1 MTNGLKIKVFALLFC
16 LLAPMLSHAQI
27 DSEPVTIDDLMAL
40 KSVSRPQLSPD
51 GKWVA
56 YLVSARD
63 MKKDKSSS
71 QIYMVA
77 TSGGEPIPMTSI
89 DTSASDPKWSPDG
102 KYLSFK
108 ASKGEDAKTQV
119 WTLNRMGGEAV
130 QLTDVKHSIG
140 DYDWS
145 PDGTKLFL
153 VLTDLKPAD
162 LTEDEDDDDK
172 AAPYVIDR
180 MQFKRDYR
188 GYLDRRRTHL
198 YAFALKSKTLAQ
210 LTFGDYDD
218 SDPVWSP
225 DGKSIAFVSDRS
237 DDPDLNY
244 GTDVFVVNID
254 GEEPT
259 LTQVTSNPGRDFS
272 PAFSPDSQSIAYVTS
287 TGPDV
292 GGSALTPT
300 KYLAVTEIG
309 ADQRK
314 ILTPNLDRNVSNP
327 KYSSS
332 GRDIYFRLEDSG
344 MNHLAKVRAKGGD
357 VVREVSGEV
366 SVRDFAM
373 NGGKTVVAITDSK
386 TPTELYAYDDEELTR
401 LTAISDDALS
411 TVARAEVEKIRFN
424 SADGTPVEAFLVK
437 PLGYEEGTRY
447 PTILWLHGGPASQ
460 FNFGY
465 NDTAQLFAANG
476 YAVIMPNPRGST
488 GYGSDF
494 AHGTVAAW
502 GEKDFA
508 DVMAAIDY
516 GIEIGVV
523 DPQRTGVGG
532 WSYGGI
538 LTNYVITQTQR
549 FKAAMS
555 GASLGLVT
563 ANYGHDQYQLMY
575 ELEFGLPW
583 ENPERWA
590 ELSPFNKVENIT
602 TPTLWMGG
610 EVDWNVPINNSE
622 QMYIAMKRLGQ
633 ETQLVV
639 YPDEHHGIRR
649 PSFQKDRFER
659 YVNWYDQYLKPTA
672 DISDTRQ

>member
-1 MTNGLKIKVFALLFC
+1 MKKSLQINGFILLC
-16 LLAPMLSHAQI
+16 ILLPLLAQAQ
-27 DSEPVTIDDLMAL
+27 DESQRVTIDDLMSL
-40 KSVSRPQLSPD
+40 QSLSSPQISPD
-51 GKWVA
+51 GEWVA
-56 YLVSARD
+56 YVVRSRD
-63 MKKDKSSS
+63 MEEDKSNT
-71 QIYMVA
+71 QVFMVA
-77 TSGGEPIPMTSI
+77 TSGGEPIPMT
-89 DTSASDPKWSPDG
+89 DKETSASDPQWSPDG
-102 KYLSFK
+102 KFLSFT
-108 ASKGEDAKTQV
+108 ASKAEDAKTQI
-119 WTLNRMGGEAV
+119 WTLNRLGGEAV
-130 QLTDVKHSIG
+130 QLTNVIPGVG
-140 DYDWS
+140 DYAWS
-145 PDGTKLFL
+145 PDGSRLLLT
-153 VLTDLKPAD
+153 LTDPKPAD
-162 LTEDEDDDDK
+162 LTEDKDDDNK
-172 AAPYVIDR
+172 AVPYVIDR
-180 MQFKRDYR
+180 MQFKQDYS
-188 GYLDRRRTHL
+188 GYLDRRRTHV
-198 YAFALKSKTLAQ
+198 YVYTPNSDTTVQ

-218 SDPVWSP
+218 SNPVWSP
-225 DGKSIAFVSDRS
+225 DGKSIALVSDRS
-237 DDPDLNY
+237 DNPDLNY
-244 GTDVFVVNID
+244 GTDIFVVNVD
-254 GEEPT
+254 DKDPV
-259 LTQVTSNPGRDFS
+259 LTQITSNPGRDFS
-272 PAFSPDSQSIAYVTS
+272 PAFSPDSKSIAYVTS

-309 ADQRK
+309 ADQRSV
-314 ILTPNLDRNVSNP
+314 LTANLDRSVSSP
-327 KYSSS
+327 EYSSN

-344 MNHLAKVRAKGGD
+344 MNHFARVRARGGD
-357 VVREVSGEV
+357 IVREVSNEV
-366 SVRDFAM
+366 SVRDFAR
-373 NGGKTVVAITDSK
+373 GGGRTVLAMTNAD
-386 TPTELYAYDDEELTR
+386 TPTELYSYADDALTR
-401 LTAISDDALS
+401 LTFLSDESLS
-411 TVARAEVEKIRFN
+411 SVVRAEVEKLRFN

-437 PLGYEEGTRY
+437 PVGYQVGTRY

-488 GYGSDF
+488 GYGSEF

-502 GEKDFA
+502 GENDFD

-516 GIEIGVV
+516 GIKIGVV
-523 DPQRTGVGG
+523 DSQRTGVGG

-563 ANYGHDQYQLMY
+563 SNYGHDQYQLMY

-583 ENPERWA
+583 ENPQLWA
-590 ELSPFNKVENIT
+590 ELSPFNKVQNIT

-659 YVNWYDQYLKPTA
+659 WISWFDRYLKPA
-672 DISDTRQ
+672 PLVSELDN

>member
-1 MTNGLKIKVFALLFC
+1 MKKSLQINGFILLC
-16 LLAPMLSHAQI
+16 ILLPLLAQAQ
-27 DSEPVTIDDLMAL
+27 DESQRVTIDDLMSL
-40 KSVSRPQLSPD
+40 QSLSSPQISPD
-51 GKWVA
+51 GEWVA
-56 YLVSARD
+56 YVVRSRD
-63 MKKDKSSS
+63 MEEDKSNT
-71 QIYMVA
+71 QIFMVA
-77 TSGGEPIPMTSI
+77 TSGGEPIPMT
-89 DTSASDPKWSPDG
+89 DKETSASDPQWSPDG
-102 KYLSFK
+102 KFLSFT
-108 ASKGEDAKTQV
+108 ASKAEDAKTQI
-119 WTLNRMGGEAV
+119 WTLNRLGGEAV
-130 QLTDVKHSIG
+130 QLTNVIPGVG
-140 DYDWS
+140 DYAWS
-145 PDGTKLFL
+145 PDGSRLLLT
-153 VLTDLKPAD
+153 LTDPKPAD
-162 LTEDEDDDDK
+162 LTEDKDDDNK
-172 AAPYVIDR
+172 AVPYVIDR
-180 MQFKRDYR
+180 MQFKQDYS
-188 GYLDRRRTHL
+188 GYLDRRRTHV
-198 YAFALKSKTLAQ
+198 YVYTPNSDTTVQ

-218 SDPVWSP
+218 SNPVWSP
-225 DGKSIAFVSDRS
+225 DGKSIALVSDRS
-237 DDPDLNY
+237 DNPDLNY
-244 GTDVFVVNID
+244 GTDIFVVNVD
-254 GEEPT
+254 DKDPV

-272 PAFSPDSQSIAYVTS
+272 PAFSPDSKSIAYVTS

-309 ADQRK
+309 ADQRSV
-314 ILTPNLDRNVSNP
+314 LTANLDRSVSSP
-327 KYSSS
+327 EYSSN

-344 MNHLAKVRAKGGD
+344 MNHFARVRARGGD
-357 VVREVSGEV
+357 IVREVSNEV
-366 SVRDFAM
+366 SVRDFAR
-373 NGGKTVVAITDSK
+373 GGGRTVLAMTNAES
-386 TPTELYAYDDEELTR
+386 PTELYSYADDALTR
-401 LTAISDDALS
+401 LTFLSDESLS
-411 TVARAEVEKIRFN
+411 SVVRAEVEKLRFN

-437 PLGYEEGTRY
+437 PVGYQVGTRY

-465 NDTAQLFAANG
+465 NDTAQLFSANG

-488 GYGSDF
+488 GYGSEF

-502 GEKDFA
+502 GENDFD

-516 GIEIGVV
+516 GIKIGVV
-523 DPQRTGVGG
+523 DSQRTGVGG

-563 ANYGHDQYQLMY
+563 SNYGHDQYQLMY

-583 ENPERWA
+583 ENPQLWA
-590 ELSPFNKVENIT
+590 ELSPFNKVQNIT

-659 YVNWYDQYLKPTA
+659 WISWFDRYLKPA
-672 DISDTRQ
+672 PLVSELDN

>member
-1 MTNGLKIKVFALLFC
+1 MKKSLQINGFILLC
-16 LLAPMLSHAQI
+16 ILLPLLAQAQ
-27 DSEPVTIDDLMAL
+27 DESQRVTIDDLMSL
-40 KSVSRPQLSPD
+40 QSLSSPQISPD
-51 GKWVA
+51 GEWVA
-56 YLVSARD
+56 YVVRSRD
-63 MKKDKSSS
+63 MEEDKSNT
-71 QIYMVA
+71 QVFMVA
-77 TSGGEPIPMTSI
+77 TSGGEPIPMT
-89 DTSASDPKWSPDG
+89 DKETSASDPQWSPDG
-102 KYLSFK
+102 KFLSFT
-108 ASKGEDAKTQV
+108 ASKGEDAKTQI
-119 WTLNRMGGEAV
+119 WTLNRLGGEAV
-130 QLTDVKHSIG
+130 QLTNVIPGVG
-140 DYDWS
+140 DYAWS
-145 PDGTKLFL
+145 PDGSRLLLT
-153 VLTDLKPAD
+153 LTDPKPAD
-162 LTEDEDDDDK
+162 LTEDKDDDNK
-172 AAPYVIDR
+172 AVPYVIDR
-180 MQFKRDYR
+180 MQFKQDYS
-188 GYLDRRRTHL
+188 GYLDRRRTHV
-198 YAFALKSKTLAQ
+198 YVYTPNSDTTVQ

-218 SDPVWSP
+218 SNPVWSP
-225 DGKSIAFVSDRS
+225 DGKSIALVSDRS
-237 DDPDLNY
+237 DNPDLNY
-244 GTDVFVVNID
+244 GTDIFVVNVD
-254 GEEPT
+254 DKDPV

-272 PAFSPDSQSIAYVTS
+272 PAFSPDSKSIAYVTS

-309 ADQRK
+309 ADQRSV
-314 ILTPNLDRNVSNP
+314 LTANLDRSVSSP
-327 KYSSS
+327 EYSSN

-344 MNHLAKVRAKGGD
+344 MNHFARVRARGGD
-357 VVREVSGEV
+357 IVREVSNEV
-366 SVRDFAM
+366 SVRDFAR
-373 NGGKTVVAITDSK
+373 GGGRTVLAMTNAES
-386 TPTELYAYDDEELTR
+386 PTELYSYADDALTR
-401 LTAISDDALS
+401 LTFLSDESLS
-411 TVARAEVEKIRFN
+411 SVVRAEVEKLRFN

-437 PLGYEEGTRY
+437 PVGYQVGTRY

-488 GYGSDF
+488 GYGSEF

-502 GEKDFA
+502 GENDFD

-516 GIEIGVV
+516 GIKIGVV
-523 DPQRTGVGG
+523 DSQRTGVGG

-563 ANYGHDQYQLMY
+563 SNYGHDQYQLMY

-583 ENPERWA
+583 ENPQLWA
-590 ELSPFNKVENIT
+590 ELSPFNKVQNIT

-659 YVNWYDQYLKPTA
+659 WISWFDRYLKPA
-672 DISDTRQ
+672 PLVSELDN

>member
-1 MTNGLKIKVFALLFC
+1 MKKSLQINGFILLC
-16 LLAPMLSHAQI
+16 ILLPLLAQAQ
-27 DSEPVTIDDLMAL
+27 DESQRVTIDDLMSL
-40 KSVSRPQLSPD
+40 QSLSSPQISPD
-51 GKWVA
+51 GEWVA
-56 YLVSARD
+56 YVVRSRD
-63 MKKDKSSS
+63 MEEDKSNT
-71 QIYMVA
+71 QIFMVA
-77 TSGGEPIPMTSI
+77 TSGGEPIPMT
-89 DTSASDPKWSPDG
+89 DKETSASDPQWSPDG
-102 KYLSFK
+102 KFLSFT
-108 ASKGEDAKTQV
+108 ASKGEDAKTQI
-119 WTLNRMGGEAV
+119 WTLNRLGGEAV
-130 QLTDVKHSIG
+130 QLTNVIPGVG
-140 DYDWS
+140 DYAWS
-145 PDGTKLFL
+145 PDGSRLLLT
-153 VLTDLKPAD
+153 LTDPKPAD
-162 LTEDEDDDDK
+162 LTEDKDDDNK
-172 AAPYVIDR
+172 AVPYVIDR
-180 MQFKRDYR
+180 MQFKQDYS
-188 GYLDRRRTHL
+188 GYLDRRRTHV
-198 YAFALKSKTLAQ
+198 YVYTPNSDTTVQ

-218 SDPVWSP
+218 SNPVWSP
-225 DGKSIAFVSDRS
+225 DGKSIALVSDRS
-237 DDPDLNY
+237 DNPDLNY
-244 GTDVFVVNID
+244 GTDIFVVNVD
-254 GEEPT
+254 DKDPV
-259 LTQVTSNPGRDFS
+259 LTQITSNPGRDFS
-272 PAFSPDSQSIAYVTS
+272 PAFSPDSKSIAYVTS

-309 ADQRK
+309 ADQRSV
-314 ILTPNLDRNVSNP
+314 LTANLDRSVSSP
-327 KYSSS
+327 EYSSN

-344 MNHLAKVRAKGGD
+344 MNHFARVRARGGD
-357 VVREVSGEV
+357 IVREVSNEV
-366 SVRDFAM
+366 SVRDFAR
-373 NGGKTVVAITDSK
+373 GGGRTVLAMTNAES
-386 TPTELYAYDDEELTR
+386 PTELYSYADDALTR
-401 LTAISDDALS
+401 LTFLSDESLS
-411 TVARAEVEKIRFN
+411 SVVRAEVEKLRFN

-437 PLGYEEGTRY
+437 PVGYQVGTRY

-488 GYGSDF
+488 GYGSEF

-502 GEKDFA
+502 GENDFD

-516 GIEIGVV
+516 GIKIGVV
-523 DPQRTGVGG
+523 DSQRTGVGG

-563 ANYGHDQYQLMY
+563 SNYGHDQYQLMY

-583 ENPERWA
+583 ENPQLWA
-590 ELSPFNKVENIT
+590 ELSPFNKVQNIT

-659 YVNWYDQYLKPTA
+659 WISWFDRYLKPA
-672 DISDTRQ
+672 PLVSELDN